1 MNLLSYIKGNLF
13 FTGGNFCNLDN
24 FISELSYYAIGKNIN
39 SREAFIERTKGI
51 IDKITLE
58 LEGKKIG
65 ETEAKL
71 MLMSED
77 LETLLNTPQFHEID
91 FDLEKQI
98 ETYYNEFR
106 LLYEDIG
113 IEVGDIPCFIVEDYP
128 KPYSHL
134 KGAALCPDK
143 SDEMKFN
150 ITPGVYFRKDKLI
163 PIQSALTLAHEM
175 VHFIAAQNGHELL
188 ARGLEEGLCEFLGI
202 AYCGRKVFGINPP
215 LNYMIYRRLKYTSH
229 KQKFK
234 LYMDYFR
241 FATYIYLKYGFEG
254 IVYLINK
261 GRTKI
266 KETEIVLSNMEFD
279 AINLPGKQIDLDED
293 LCRFS
298 SYISLLFA
306 ENEVVSPLSYWIS
319 KNIGDIRR
327 TDEIIEKLNLDPDQA
342 KKAIKDI
349 EGRIF
354 GILLDETTI
363 EYSDLSTI
371 LKLKNYRYEI

>member
-1 MNLLSYIKGNLF
+1 
-13 FTGGNFCNLDN
+13 
-24 FISELSYYAIGKNIN
+24 
-39 SREAFIERTKGI
+39 
-51 IDKITLE
+51 
-58 LEGKKIG
+58 
-65 ETEAKL
+65 
-71 MLMSED
+71 
-77 LETLLNTPQFHEID
+77 
-91 FDLEKQI
+91 
-98 ETYYNEFR
+98 
-106 LLYEDIG
+106 
-113 IEVGDIPCFIVEDYP
+113 
-128 KPYSHL
+128 
-134 KGAALCPDK
+134 
-143 SDEMKFN
+143 
-150 ITPGVYFRKDKLI
+150 
-163 PIQSALTLAHEM
+163 
-175 VHFIAAQNGHELL
+175 
-188 ARGLEEGLCEFLGI
+188 
-202 AYCGRKVFGINPP
+202 
-215 LNYMIYRRLKYTSH
+215 
-229 KQKFK
+229 
-234 LYMDYFR
+234 MDYFR

-306 ENEVVSPLSYWIS
+306 EDEVVSPLSYWIS